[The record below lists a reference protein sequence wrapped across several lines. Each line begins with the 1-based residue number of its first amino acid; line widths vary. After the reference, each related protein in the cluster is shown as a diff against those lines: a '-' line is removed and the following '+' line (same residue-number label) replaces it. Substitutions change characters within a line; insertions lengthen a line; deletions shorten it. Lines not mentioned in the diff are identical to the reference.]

1 MSIKAFMMYGIG
13 MTMALDAEYKQRRDD
28 LRRDWRKTYD
38 MPRKMKKNQ
47 RKVLAQKWSI
57 NEFLKP
63 LQF

>member
-13 MTMALDAEYKQRRDD
+13 MTMAMEAEYKQRRDD

-47 RKVLAQKWSI
+47 RNVLEQKWSI